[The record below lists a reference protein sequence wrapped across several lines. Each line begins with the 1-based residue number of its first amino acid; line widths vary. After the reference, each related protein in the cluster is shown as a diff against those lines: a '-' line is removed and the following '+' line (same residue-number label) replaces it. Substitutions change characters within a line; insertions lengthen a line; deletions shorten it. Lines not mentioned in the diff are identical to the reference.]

1 MLAQA
6 AAAGV
11 MADHARNPGVREPDQ
26 LLAVAS
32 ALGLGAADALF
43 GGLTYTEDPAA
54 VEEGEDGEEGE
65 EDEEEEDDC
74 GCGCGSAVHRL
85 DFGGGGGPGGAG
97 PSSGLV
103 A

>member
-54 VEEGEDGEEGE
+54 VEEGEEGEEEGE
-65 EDEEEEDDC
+65 EEDGDC